1 MASWS
6 SSVAV
11 TKFALENHCRIS
23 SVGMHLLRPPCC
35 LPPASTPPFLPPLSP
50 ASNTELRGPSSTPVR
65 NLRSLPDR
73 SPSQNEWGV
82 DGGAVD
88 DRLLKVGFVLFN
100 YYVSLAIMLEQN
112 RETDFS
118 EGGDDEDSDACGFVP
133 KSYTVMT
140 LRHNHARRF
149 VRDTQSARTCHH
161 VIRVG

>member
-6 SSVAV
+6 SSVAM

-50 ASNTELRGPSSTPVR
+50 ASNTDLRGLSSNPVR

-88 DRLLKVGFVLFN
+88 DRLLKGGFVQLLCLL
-100 YYVSLAIMLEQN
+100 SDHTRAKTERLMLRKE
-112 RETDFS
+112 
-118 EGGDDEDSDACGFVP
+118 
-133 KSYTVMT
+133 VMT
-140 LRHNHARRF
+140 KTVTRVVLSLNHI
-149 VRDTQSARTCHH
+149 Q
-161 VIRVG
+161 